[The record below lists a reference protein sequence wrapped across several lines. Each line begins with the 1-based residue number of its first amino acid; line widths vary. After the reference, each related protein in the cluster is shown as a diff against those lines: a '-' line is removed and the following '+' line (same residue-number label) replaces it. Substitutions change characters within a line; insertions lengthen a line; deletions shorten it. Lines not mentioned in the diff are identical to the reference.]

1 MNYINFCLLLI
12 QIYFIVKYIKA
23 LKAADERMKDNEL
36 DYRDHEVRLRN
47 LELRFIDLQN
57 EKNS

>member
-1 MNYINFCLLLI
+1 MNYINFCFLLI

-36 DYRDHEVRLRN
+36 DYSDHEVRLRN